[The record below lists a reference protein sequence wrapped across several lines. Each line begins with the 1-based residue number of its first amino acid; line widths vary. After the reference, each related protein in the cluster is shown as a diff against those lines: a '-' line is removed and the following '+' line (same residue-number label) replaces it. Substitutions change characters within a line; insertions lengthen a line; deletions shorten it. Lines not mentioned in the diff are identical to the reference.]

1 VPSPASNRSLDGGNN
16 EASSTPSARAAAEI
30 IAIST
35 RDDFLLEIG
44 EALSGQTS
52 VRPVDSVETALE
64 QIGGNRRTTQLLAI
78 DARDVD
84 NLRAA
89 VETMNSQASHM
100 VVLVF
105 ANADAEKQTA
115 SQLKGTSIFAVL
127 TLPIDKR
134 KAAAVIEG
142 AVADAVK
149 RRPAAPATRGDA
161 GSDVRFDRNS
171 PITVETAPSDSG
183 SFDSSGSDEGGS
195 KKMILIGGAVAA
207 VLVAGAAAWFFTRSP
222 SQAPT
227 TGEPEKKAGVSI
239 SVNKDNLSDDS
250 VVAEAAPVVEMPLI
264 NGTVDELLEKAR
276 LAMRER
282 RYTEPNG
289 DNALLFYRSAA
300 KADPNNGEAKDGL
313 RRVAAVLNSRFEEAL
328 TAGRYD
334 EAALALAHLKAAAPD
349 DRQQTAPLEAK
360 LATAQINKML
370 ADGNLDRAASLVK
383 GAQQSGAVPDAQ
395 IRNWRTEILRRQDET
410 KQKRLVDLAEDA
422 IREGRLSDPGDS
434 NAKAYA
440 QQLKDLGPSAATA
453 YQRVQRD
460 LGNAYMR
467 KAREAA
473 TANRGPSPEVDRWLA
488 EAKSAGVSAAEL
500 NSFQRDLTAAKQKAA
515 AAETD
520 RLATLAKDRIRD
532 GKLTEP
538 ANDSAAYYLTALQT
552 ADANHSY
559 FATGS
564 RDLVAKLLDRANA
577 AARDGKSPEAD
588 LTQAR
593 RWGADANSIAA
604 IQQAAAARNRAAP
617 TRATTGAQN
626 SPAAAA
632 AANAG
637 GSANADPASR
647 LKRTRKVDPEYPERA
662 LTQKITGS
670 VTLEFTVNTKGEPE
684 DVHVVSAEPAGTF
697 DRAAIAAVRRWRYEP
712 LVIDGAPQEVTTRTT
727 VRFALSDK

>member
-16 EASSTPSARAAAEI
+16 EASSTPSARAAAEL

-84 NLRAA
+84 NPRAA
-89 VETMNSQASHM
+89 VETINSQASHM

-105 ANADAEKQTA
+105 ANADAEKQAA

-149 RRPAAPATRGDA
+149 RRPSAPAQRGDA
-161 GSDVRFDRNS
+161 AGDMRFDRNS
-171 PITVETAPSDSG
+171 PITVESVPADSG
-183 SFDSSGSDEGGS
+183 SFGTSGSGEGGS
-195 KKMILIGGAVAA
+195 KKMLMIGGAVAA
-207 VLVAGAAAWFFTRSP
+207 VLVAGAAAWFFMNSP

-227 TGEPEKKAGVSI
+227 AGAPENKTGVSAGP
-239 SVNKDNLSDDS
+239 SKNSPSDDN
-250 VVAEAAPVVEMPLI
+250 VVAEPAPVVEMPLI

-276 LAMRER
+276 LSMRER

-328 TAGRYD
+328 AAGRYD
-334 EAALALAHLKAAAPD
+334 ESALALAHLKAAAPD

-360 LATAQINKML
+360 LSTAQINKML

-395 IRNWRTEILRRQDET
+395 IRNWRTEILRRQDDA

-422 IREGRLSDPGDS
+422 IRDGRLSDGDS
-434 NAKAYA
+434 SAKAYVE
-440 QQLKDLGPSAATA
+440 QLKDVGASAASA

-473 TANRGPSPEVDRWLA
+473 AANRGPEIDRWLA

-500 NSFQRDLTAAKQKAA
+500 NSFQRDMTTAKQKAA
-515 AAETD
+515 AAEND
-520 RLATLAKDRIRD
+520 RLASLARDRIRD

-538 ANDSAAYYLTALQT
+538 ANDSAAYYLTSLQT

-617 TRATTGAQN
+617 TRAATGAQN
-626 SPAAAA
+626 SPAAT
-632 AANAG
+632 AANAA

-670 VTLEFTVNTKGEPE
+670 VTLEFTVNAKGEPE

>member
-16 EASSTPSARAAAEI
+16 EASSTPSARAAAEL

-35 RDDFLLEIG
+35 LDDFLLEIG

-89 VETMNSQASHM
+89 VETINSQASHM

-105 ANADAEKQTA
+105 ANADAEKQAA

-127 TLPIDKR
+127 TLPVDKR

-142 AVADAVK
+142 AVADAMK
-149 RRPAAPATRGDA
+149 RRPSAPAQRADASGDM
-161 GSDVRFDRNS
+161 RFDRNS
-171 PITVETAPSDSG
+171 PITVESAPADSG
-183 SFDSSGSDEGGS
+183 SFGASGSGEGGS
-195 KKMILIGGAVAA
+195 KKMLMIGGAVVA
-207 VLVAGAAAWFFTRSP
+207 VLVAGAAAWFFMQSP

-227 TGEPEKKAGVSI
+227 AGAPENKTGVS
-239 SVNKDNLSDDS
+239 VGPNKNSLSDDN
-250 VVAEAAPVVEMPLI
+250 VVAEPAPVVEMPLI

-328 TAGRYD
+328 AAGRYD

-360 LATAQINKML
+360 LSTAQINKML

-395 IRNWRTEILRRQDET
+395 IRNWRTEILRRQDDA

-422 IREGRLSDPGDS
+422 IRDGRLSDGDS
-434 NAKAYA
+434 SAKAYA
-440 QQLKDLGPSAATA
+440 EQLKDVGASAASA

-473 TANRGPSPEVDRWLA
+473 SANRGPEVDRWLA

-500 NSFQRDLTAAKQKAA
+500 NSFQRDMTTAKQKAA
-515 AAETD
+515 AAEND
-520 RLATLAKDRIRD
+520 RLASLARDRIRD

-538 ANDSAAYYLTALQT
+538 ANDNAAYYLTSLQT

-617 TRATTGAQN
+617 TRAATGAQN
-626 SPAAAA
+626 SPAAT
-632 AANAG
+632 AANAA
-637 GSANADPASR
+637 GSANVDPASR

-670 VTLEFTVNTKGEPE
+670 VTLEFTVNAKGEPE

>member
-1 VPSPASNRSLDGGNN
+1 MPSPASNRSLDGGN

-64 QIGGNRRTTQLLAI
+64 NIGCGIRRTTQLLAI

-89 VETMNSQASHM
+89 VETINSQAPQI

-105 ANADAEKQTA
+105 ANADAEKPTA

-142 AVADAVK
+142 AVADATS
-149 RRPAAPATRGDA
+149 RRPAAPQRPAA
-161 GSDVRFDRNS
+161 GGYDRNS
-171 PITVETAPSDSG
+171 AITVETAPADSG
-183 SFDSSGSDEGGS
+183 SFDSSGSDEGGN
-195 KKMILIGGAVAA
+195 KKMIMIGGAVAA
-207 VLVAGAAAWFFTRSP
+207 VVVAGAAAWFFMRSP

-227 TGEPEKKAGVSI
+227 AGAPEKKAGVSI
-239 SVNKDNLSDDS
+239 SASKENIADDN
-250 VVAEAAPVVEMPLI
+250 VVAEPAPVVEMPLI

-289 DNALLFYRSAA
+289 DNALLFYRSAT

-313 RRVAAVLNSRFEEAL
+313 RRVAAVLSARFDEAL

-334 EAALALAHLKAAAPD
+334 EAVLALAHLKAAAPD
-349 DRQQTAPLEAK
+349 DRQQIAPLEAK
-360 LATAQINKML
+360 LSTAQINKML

-383 GAQQSGAVPDAQ
+383 GAQQAGSVSDQQ
-395 IRNWRTEILRRQDET
+395 IRAWRTEISRRQDEA
-410 KQKRLVDLAEDA
+410 KQKRYVDLATDA
-422 IREGRLSDPGDS
+422 IRDGRLSDPADN

-440 QQLKDLGPSAATA
+440 EQLKDLGSSAATA
-453 YQRVQRD
+453 AYQRVMRD

-473 TANRGPSPEVDRWLA
+473 LANRGPDVERWLS
-488 EAKSAGVSAAEL
+488 EAKAAGVSAAEL
-500 NSFQRDLTAAKQKAA
+500 NSFQRDLSASKQKAA
-515 AAETD
+515 AAENERIAGLARD
-520 RLATLAKDRIRD
+520 RMRE
-532 GKLTEP
+532 GKLTDP

-552 ADANHSY
+552 ADANHAY
-559 FATGS
+559 VANGS
-564 RDLVAKLLDRANA
+564 RELATKLLDRASA
-577 AARDGKSPEAD
+577 AAREGRNTQSDAD
-588 LTQAR
+588 LNQAR
-593 RWGADANSIAA
+593 RWGAD
-604 IQQAAAARNRAAP
+604 P
-617 TRATTGAQN
+617 K
-626 SPAAAA
+626 
-632 AANAG
+632 
-637 GSANADPASR
+637 D
-647 LKRTRKVDPEYPERA
+647 
-662 LTQKITGS
+662 ITGLHL
-670 VTLEFTVNTKGEPE
+670 T
-684 DVHVVSAEPAGTF
+684 
-697 DRAAIAAVRRWRYEP
+697 
-712 LVIDGAPQEVTTRTT
+712 
-727 VRFALSDK
+727 

>member
-1 VPSPASNRSLDGGNN
+1 MPSPASNRPLDGGN

-44 EALSGQTS
+44 EALSGHTS
-52 VRPVDSVETALE
+52 VRPVDSIETALD

-89 VETMNSQASHM
+89 VETINSQASHM

-115 SQLKGTSIFAVL
+115 AQLKGTSIFAVL

-142 AVADAVK
+142 AVADAMK
-149 RRPAAPATRGDA
+149 RRPASQPAARADA
-161 GSDVRFDRNS
+161 GGFDRNT
-171 PITVETAPSDSG
+171 PITVENATADSG
-183 SFDSSGSDEGGS
+183 SYGSSSGSDEGGN
-195 KKMILIGGAVAA
+195 KKMVLIGGAVAA
-207 VLVAGAAAWFFTRSP
+207 VLVAGAAAWFFMRSP
-222 SQAPT
+222 SAPAPAA
-227 TGEPEKKAGVSI
+227 GAPEKKAGISI
-239 SVNKDNLSDDS
+239 TASKDNIADDN

-289 DNALLFYRSAA
+289 DNALLFYRSAV
-300 KADPNNGEAKDGL
+300 KADANNGEAKDGL
-313 RRVAAVLNSRFEEAL
+313 RRVAAVLNSRFDDAL
-328 TAGRYD
+328 SAGHYD
-334 EAALALAHLKAAAPD
+334 EAALALAHLKAAAPED
-349 DRQQTAPLEAK
+349 KQQTTPLEAK

-383 GAQQSGAVPDAQ
+383 GAQQTGVVSDQQ
-395 IRNWRTEILRRQDET
+395 IRGWRTEILRRQDEA
-410 KQKRLVDLAEDA
+410 KQKRYVDLANDA
-422 IREGRLSDPGDS
+422 IRDGRLSDPADS
-434 NAKAYA
+434 SAKAYA
-440 QQLKDLGPSAATA
+440 EQLKELGPSAAA
-453 YQRVQRD
+453 SYQRIMRD
-460 LGNAYMR
+460 LGAAYMR

-473 TANRGPSPEVDRWLA
+473 TANRAPDVERWLG
-488 EAKSAGVSAAEL
+488 EAKGAGVSNAEL
-500 NSFQRDLTAAKQKAA
+500 NSFQRDVSAAKQKAA
-515 AAETD
+515 AAEND
-520 RLATLAKDRIRD
+520 RLAGLTRDRIKE
-532 GKLTEP
+532 GKLTDP

-552 ADANHSY
+552 ADANHAY
-559 FATGS
+559 VTAGS
-564 RDLVAKLLDRANA
+564 RELATKLLDRASA
-577 AARDGKSPEAD
+577 AAREGKNAQSDAD
-588 LTQAR
+588 LNQAR
-593 RWGADANSIAA
+593 RWGADAKDIAA
-604 IQQAAAARNRAAP
+604 IQQAAAARNKVTP
-617 TRATTGAQN
+617 TRAATGAQN
-626 SPAAAA
+626 SA
-632 AANAG
+632 AANNASTAG
-637 GSANADPASR
+637 VDPASK

-662 LTQKITGS
+662 LAQKITGS
-670 VTLEFTVNTKGEPE
+670 VTLEFTVNNKGEPQ

-712 LVIDGAPQEVTTRTT
+712 LVIDNVPQEVTTRTT

>member
-1 VPSPASNRSLDGGNN
+1 VPSPASNRSLDGGN

-30 IAIST
+30 IAISN

-89 VETMNSQASHM
+89 VETLNSQAPHM

-105 ANADAEKQTA
+105 ANADAEKQAA

-149 RRPAAPATRGDA
+149 RRPAAPASRSDA
-161 GSDVRFDRNS
+161 GGGFDRNS
-171 PITVETAPSDSG
+171 PITVETAPADSG

-207 VLVAGAAAWFFTRSP
+207 VLVAGAAAWFFMRSP
-222 SQAPT
+222 TQAPT
-227 TGEPEKKAGVSI
+227 AGAPDKKPGVSI
-239 SVNKDNLSDDS
+239 NANKDNLSDDN
-250 VVAEAAPVVEMPLI
+250 VVAEPAPVVEMPLI

-360 LATAQINKML
+360 LSTAQINKML

-395 IRNWRTEILRRQDET
+395 IRNWRTEILRRQDEA
-410 KQKRLVDLAEDA
+410 KQKRFVDLAEDA
-422 IREGRLSDPGDS
+422 IRDGRLSDGDS
-434 NAKAYA
+434 SAKAYA
-440 QQLKDLGPSAATA
+440 EQLKDLGSSAASA

-473 TANRGPSPEVDRWLA
+473 NTNRGPEVDRWLA
-488 EAKSAGVSAAEL
+488 EAKSAGVSTAEL
-500 NSFQRDLTAAKQKAA
+500 NSFQRDLSAAKQKAA
-515 AAETD
+515 AAEAD

-538 ANDSAAYYLTALQT
+538 ATDSAAYYLTSLQA

-577 AARDGKSPEAD
+577 AARDGKNPEAD

-604 IQQAAAARNRAAP
+604 IQQAAAARNRATP
-617 TRATTGAQN
+617 TRATAGAQN
-626 SPAAAA
+626 APAAAA
-632 AANAG
+632 ANNAA

-727 VRFALSDK
+727 VRFTLSDK

>member
-1 VPSPASNRSLDGGNN
+1 VPSPASNRSLDGGN

-78 DARDVD
+78 DTRDVED
-84 NLRAA
+84 VRVA
-89 VETMNSQASHM
+89 VETINSQASHM

-115 SQLKGTSIFAVL
+115 AQLKGTSIFAVL

-142 AVADAVK
+142 AVADAVT
-149 RRPAAPATRGDA
+149 RRPATPQRPAG
-161 GSDVRFDRNS
+161 GFDRNT
-171 PITVETAPSDSG
+171 PITVETAPADSG
-183 SFDSSGSDEGGS
+183 SYDSSGSDEGGS
-195 KKMILIGGAVAA
+195 KKVVMIGGVVAA
-207 VLVAGAAAWFFTRSP
+207 VLVAGAAAWFFMGP
-222 SQAPT
+222 SQGPT
-227 TGEPEKKAGVSI
+227 AGADDKKAGVAI
-239 SVNKDNLSDDS
+239 SANKDNLSDDN
-250 VVAEAAPVVEMPLI
+250 VVAEPAPVVEMPLI

-282 RYTEPNG
+282 RYTEPTG

-313 RRVAAVLNSRFEEAL
+313 RRVAAVLNSRFDEAL
-328 TAGRYD
+328 TGGRYD

-360 LATAQINKML
+360 LATAQITKML

-383 GAQQSGAVPDAQ
+383 GAQQSGAVPDQQ
-395 IRNWRTEILRRQDET
+395 IRAWRTEIVRRQDEA
-410 KQKRLVDLAEDA
+410 KQKRLVDLAQDA
-422 IREGRLSDPGDS
+422 IRDGRLTDSGDTS
-434 NAKAYA
+434 AKAYA
-440 QQLKDLGPSAATA
+440 AQLKDMGSSAAA
-453 YQRVQRD
+453 SYQRVTRD

-473 TANRGPSPEVDRWLA
+473 LANRGPDVDRWLS
-488 EAKSAGVSAAEL
+488 EARSIGVSSGEI
-500 NSFQRDLTAAKQKAA
+500 NGFQRDISAAKQKAA
-515 AAETD
+515 AAEAD
-520 RLATLAKDRIRD
+520 RLASSARERIRE
-532 GKLTEP
+532 GKLSEP
-538 ANDSAAYYLTALQT
+538 ANDSAVYYLTALQT
-552 ADANHSY
+552 SDKDHSY
-559 FATGS
+559 IATGS

-577 AARDGKSPEAD
+577 AARDGKNPEAD
-588 LTQAR
+588 LTLAR
-593 RWGADANSIAA
+593 RWGADANAIAA
-604 IQQAAAARNRAAP
+604 IQQVAATRNRAPARAAAA
-617 TRATTGAQN
+617 QN
-626 SPAAAA
+626 SASAKS
-632 AANAG
+632 
-637 GSANADPASR
+637 GSADADPASK
-647 LKRTRKVDPEYPERA
+647 LKRIRTVGPEYPERA

-670 VTLEFTVNTKGEPE
+670 VTVEFIVDKKGETQ

-697 DRAAIAAVRRWRYEP
+697 DRSAIAAVRRWRYEP
-712 LVIDGAPQEVTTRTT
+712 PTVNGVPTEVTTRTT
-727 VRFALSDK
+727 VKFTLE